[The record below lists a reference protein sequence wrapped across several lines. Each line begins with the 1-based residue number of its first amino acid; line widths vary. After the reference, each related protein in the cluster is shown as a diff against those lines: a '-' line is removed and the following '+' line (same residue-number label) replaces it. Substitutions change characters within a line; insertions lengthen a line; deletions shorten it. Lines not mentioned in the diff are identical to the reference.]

1 MGSCDLGKQGYS
13 PIEIL
18 RYFYGDSIYINT
30 AEQIS
35 GIPASWPG
43 SDLSQGSSGSKVRQ
57 LQEQLDAIAT
67 VYTAIPRVAPDG
79 IYGPRTAAAVRE
91 FQSIFGLPQTGAVDF
106 ATWYRISHIYVGITR
121 MAELYMRA
129 VSQIIQ
135 NNLQI
140 CFSDRIPFP
149 PLFFR
154 PDQERENW
162 P

>member
-91 FQSIFGLPQTGAVDF
+91 FQSIFGLP
-106 ATWYRISHIYVGITR
+106 R
-121 MAELYMRA
+121 
-129 VSQIIQ
+129 
-135 NNLQI
+135 
-140 CFSDRIPFP
+140 
-149 PLFFR
+149 
-154 PDQERENW
+154 QERWILLPGTGFPIFMWELPEW
-162 P
+162 RSWCRDS